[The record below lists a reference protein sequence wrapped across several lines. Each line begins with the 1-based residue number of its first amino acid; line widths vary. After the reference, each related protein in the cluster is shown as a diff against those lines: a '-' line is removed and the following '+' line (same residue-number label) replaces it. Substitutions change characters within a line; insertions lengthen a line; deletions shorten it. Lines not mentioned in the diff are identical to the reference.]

1 MSVFL
6 AIAVVM
12 VLGAVFAVLRPL
24 LRKPHALPG
33 TAAADSASLSIE
45 VLREQLLE
53 LEREYEAGRLGAE
66 NYAQEKAELEMR
78 VLEDARRGAAP
89 VTQDGR
95 RPRLAIALGL
105 GVSALVVG
113 VYLVLGSP
121 QALDPRKVEQA
132 AGAAG
137 QGGHALTQQQIV
149 GMVERLSE
157 RLQDNPNDGQGWQM
171 LARSYGVLGRYA
183 ESAAAYARAVS
194 LLPPDAQLL
203 ADFAD
208 TLAMMQGRRLQGE
221 PEKVVRQALQVDPR
235 NVKAL
240 ALAGTIAFEG
250 GDYATAIGEWR
261 KILAVVPA
269 DSNVA
274 ASIAASIAD
283 AERKM
288 GGAQAADARS
298 APANAAGKKTGNAA
312 ANNSAGTPASAGIS
326 GSVALDPAL
335 RRKVAADD
343 VVFVFAHALDGP
355 RMPLAILRKRVAD
368 LPFAFSLDDS
378 MAMAPNFRLSQFD
391 KVFVGARVSKS
402 GDALPRSGD
411 FEGLSAPVAPGAGG
425 VKILVRTVVK

>member
-1 MSVFL
+1 MSVFIG
-6 AIAVVM
+6 IAVVM
-12 VLGAVFAVLRPL
+12 LLGAVLAVLWPL
-24 LRKPHALPG
+24 LRKPRALPA
-33 TAAADSASLSIE
+33 TVAADSASLSVG
-45 VLREQLLE
+45 VLREQLHE
-53 LEREYEAGRLGAE
+53 LEGEYEAGRLGAE
-66 NYAQEKAELEMR
+66 DYAQEKAELEMR
-78 VLEDARRGAAP
+78 VLEDARRSAAP

-95 RPRLAIALGL
+95 RPRLAIALGV

-121 QALDPRKVEQA
+121 QALDPGKAEQA

-137 QGGHALTQQQIV
+137 QGGHALTQQQII

-183 ESAAAYARAVS
+183 ESAAAYVRAVS

-203 ADFAD
+203 SDFAD

-240 ALAGTIAFEG
+240 ALSGTIAFERS
-250 GDYATAIGEWR
+250 DYATAIGEWR

-274 ASIAASIAD
+274 TSIQASIAD

-288 GGAQAADARS
+288 G
-298 APANAAGKKTGNAA
+298 AAGTAGAMTASGSASGNAA
-312 ANNSAGTPASAGIS
+312 ANKSPGAPAPARIS
-326 GSVALDPAL
+326 GSVSLDPAL
-335 RRKVAADD
+335 RQKVAADD
-343 VVFVFAHALDGP
+343 VVFVFAHAVDGP

-368 LPFAFSLDDS
+368 LPFEFSLDDS

-391 KVFVGARVSKS
+391 KVFVGARVSKR
-402 GDALPRSGD
+402 GDALPHSGD
-411 FEGLSAPVAPGAGG
+411 FEGLSAQVAPGAGG